1 MYVKTNAKILLIIT
15 KSSEENYEVQR
26 EYKNRTNSLIVE
38 KDDNM
43 LNQSNVSTRNIFK
56 NVVGAGKLK
65 KAIHLSAEEM
75 FSFKK
80 ESSYSRLHSRLRR
93 SEL

>member
-1 MYVKTNAKILLIIT
+1 
-15 KSSEENYEVQR
+15 
-26 EYKNRTNSLIVE
+26 VE
-38 KDDNM
+38 KDNNL

-65 KAIHLSAEEM
+65 KAMYSSAEEV

-80 ESSYSRLHSRLRR
+80 RLHSRLRR